1 MPLDAMNLSSEV
13 GPVFW
18 GFLISTCLYGIALCQ
33 GFMYFVN
40 FPKDSALVRTM
51 VALLLILITAS
62 TVLMGQC
69 FNFYVIVN
77 FGNTQALAT
86 LPGEFSAE
94 LVCTFTTTFIGQ
106 LFFARQVHVF
116 RKTAWHLSVLITAL
130 SVVGF
135 GFGTALCAELI
146 MHGTTLTST
155 TVIKITASISLSA
168 NLLSNIIAS
177 GALCTLLTTSKKDVF
192 SSTNGVLTKLTIY
205 TLTRGLLVAFVQAGF
220 LVTYVAGP
228 DEIWWVPLHL
238 ILSKVYVNSLRQ
250 SPMLSTLILTHSL
263 TCLIQLLA

>member
-1 MPLDAMNLSSEV
+1 
-13 GPVFW
+13 
-18 GFLISTCLYGIALCQ
+18 
-33 GFMYFVN
+33 
-40 FPKDSALVRTM
+40 
-51 VALLLILITAS
+51 
-62 TVLMGQC
+62 MGQC

-130 SVVGF
+130 SVMGF

-238 ILSKVYVNSLRQ
+238 ILSKVYVNSLLACLNARVNLRPKLQ
-250 SPMLSTLILTHSL
+250 QRHSVLTHTEVTFAIRPRNSL
-263 TCLIQLLA
+263 DTESLSMPNIDVSGSRETCVENHSEVSETRLCESESSEAFRTKFN